1 MERYFHTKLIR
12 RKDYVLIAIKE
23 RRPMR
28 IIEDIV
34 CVILLWFLPNYVLDK
49 LGLYDSMIAIINDR
63 KSEVMPGACWK

>member
-1 MERYFHTKLIR
+1 
-12 RKDYVLIAIKE
+12 
-23 RRPMR
+23 MR